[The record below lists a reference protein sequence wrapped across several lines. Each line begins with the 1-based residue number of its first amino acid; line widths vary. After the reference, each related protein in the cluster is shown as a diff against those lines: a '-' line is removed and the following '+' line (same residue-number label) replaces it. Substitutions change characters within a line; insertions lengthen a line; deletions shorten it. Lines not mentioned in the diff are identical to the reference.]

1 MLSKCDAVIL
11 CRTSLLTTRVLWAEN
26 EEKRSS
32 KKKEKTKKLLSLAK
46 ILVLENPGIDPGT
59 SRMQSGRSTI
69 WANSPEHI
77 QVRKVISE
85 IPVIE

>member
-1 MLSKCDAVIL
+1 MQLFCAGRL
-11 CRTSLLTTRVLWAEN
+11 YSLPAFYEQKN

-59 SRMQSGRSTI
+59 SRMLSGRSTI
-69 WANSPEHI
+69 
-77 QVRKVISE
+77 
-85 IPVIE
+85 